1 MVQNG
6 VMAFSQP
13 AVQDEATIAIGIYK
27 LAVRISIGA
36 SFMEIT
42 FGWIV
47 MLGSIGGDSGG
58 LDMDLGTLPAG
69 VHCRLH

>member
-42 FGWIV
+42 FGWIA
-47 MLGSIGGDSGG
+47 MLDSMSGDSGG
-58 LDMDLGTLPAG
+58 
-69 VHCRLH
+69 